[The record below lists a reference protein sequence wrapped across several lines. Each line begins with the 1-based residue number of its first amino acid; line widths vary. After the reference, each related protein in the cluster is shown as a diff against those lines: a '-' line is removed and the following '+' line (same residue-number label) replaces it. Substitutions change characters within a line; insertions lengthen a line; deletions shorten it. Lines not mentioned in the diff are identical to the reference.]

1 MPEDIITTLKKQHQE
16 LKGILTGIKD
26 KLHTAAL
33 DSLDISAR
41 LVNFKKA
48 LAKHLDLENNIFYPE
63 LLKKMKE
70 RNLEVGNAELFI
82 GEMKTLEREIIDFLS
97 KYDEPKKI
105 ENKFDRFKPEFDF
118 IISSLMIRVTSEE
131 DSVYLYW

>member
-26 KLHTAAL
+26 KLYTAAP
-33 DSLDISAR
+33 DSLDISAW

-70 RNLEVGNAELFI
+70 RNLEVGGTELFI
-82 GEMKTLEREIIDFLS
+82 GEMKTLEREIVDFLS

-105 ENKFDRFKPEFDF
+105 EAKLDRFKPEFDF